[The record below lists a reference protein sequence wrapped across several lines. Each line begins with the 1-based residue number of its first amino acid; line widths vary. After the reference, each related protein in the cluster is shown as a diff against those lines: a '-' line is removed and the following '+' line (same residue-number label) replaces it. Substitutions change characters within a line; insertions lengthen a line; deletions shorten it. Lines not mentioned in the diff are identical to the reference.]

1 MLIVRL
7 DQEYWNVWSRMSL
20 LSPFYGDDA
29 DDRLA
34 VEVIK
39 DFIALDPETQP
50 RNVTAWTPVVTDVLR
65 GSIEFE
71 EDQVRNGPPCIHLPH
86 LSSIVKEQGR
96 IQTDV

>member
-1 MLIVRL
+1 
-7 DQEYWNVWSRMSL
+7 MSFL
-20 LSPFYGDDA
+20 FYSSLRSSDCA

-71 EDQVRNGPPCIHLPH
+71 EDQVSYIPLHSPPTF
-86 LSSIVKEQGR
+86 LSCQ
-96 IQTDV
+96 

>member
-1 MLIVRL
+1 M
-7 DQEYWNVWSRMSL
+7 
-20 LSPFYGDDA
+20 
-29 DDRLA
+29 DRLA

-71 EDQVRNGPPCIHLPH
+71 EVQVS
-86 LSSIVKEQGR
+86 LSFF
-96 IQTDV
+96 DMD

>member
-1 MLIVRL
+1 
-7 DQEYWNVWSRMSL
+7 
-20 LSPFYGDDA
+20 
-29 DDRLA
+29 
-34 VEVIK
+34 
-39 DFIALDPETQP
+39 
-50 RNVTAWTPVVTDVLR
+50 LR